1 MEYKIKITGLDC
13 ANCALELE
21 EEISKIENVK
31 KVSVNYIQQSVK
43 VDCDED
49 TLIKVKDV
57 CNHFEE
63 VKVVEDT
70 KEYKIKIA
78 GLDCANCALEL
89 EEEISKIKN
98 VKKVSVNYI
107 QQSVKVDCDEDTLI
121 KVKDVC
127 NHFEEVKVVE
137 DIKEYKIRIT
147 GLDCANCASELEE
160 IIAKIDN
167 VEKVNVDFVKQIVFV
182 KCSSDA
188 YKKVIETCNNFEEV
202 KVVENNKK
210 ENNGKKRQLIEII
223 IATVLFIVGLILN
236 KTLDIA
242 YVSYI
247 FLILSYLI
255 VGYKVL
261 INTVKNIAKGRIFDE
276 NFLMTLASI
285 GAMCINEFI
294 EASAVMLLYQ
304 IGEFLQDV
312 AVNSSRKEIVSL
324 VDLKV
329 EEANLIEND
338 KVSKVKSE
346 SLKIGDI
353 IQINNGDKVPVDA
366 LIIDGSS
373 SFDTKSITGEAMYK
387 EFKEGDEIYSS
398 YINTGKVVKA
408 KVVRSYENSAVS
420 KILSLVEN
428 SSENKAQEEKFITK
442 FAKIYTPIVC
452 IIAVIIGLIVPLII
466 GLVSGNWDGLFKD
479 YLYRALILLV
489 ISCPC
494 ALVISVPLTY
504 FGGIGA
510 SAKKGILVKGATFLD
525 TLSKAN
531 VIAFDKTGT
540 LTEGNFKVVE
550 FTSQEALD
558 IAVSLEKSSSHP
570 LAKAFN
576 EYDSKIVF
584 DEVEEKSGHGLIGK
598 LNKDTYLVGNKK
610 LLSLYNVKFEELNSV
625 STIIYVAKNDK
636 LIGYITLDDTLKEGS
651 KESLEELR
659 KLGVNNQVM
668 LSGDNQAKVDKVAN
682 ELSLNAGYGN
692 LLPEEKLSKAL
703 ELKKQGTLLYVGDG
717 INDTP
722 VMVSSDCSFSMGK
735 LGSDAALEASD
746 IVLVNDDLKS
756 IPNSIKIAK
765 KTKKIVMENI
775 IFSIVCKVLFM
786 ALGILNV
793 IPLFVAVFADVGVML
808 IAVFNSLRMR
818 INK

>member
-1 MEYKIKITGLDC
+1 MEYKIK
-13 ANCALELE
+13 
-21 EEISKIENVK
+21 
-31 KVSVNYIQQSVK
+31 
-43 VDCDED
+43 
-49 TLIKVKDV
+49 
-57 CNHFEE
+57 
-63 VKVVEDT
+63 
-70 KEYKIKIA
+70 
-78 GLDCANCALEL
+78 
-89 EEEISKIKN
+89 
-98 VKKVSVNYI
+98 
-107 QQSVKVDCDEDTLI
+107 
-121 KVKDVC
+121 
-127 NHFEEVKVVE
+127 
-137 DIKEYKIRIT
+137 IT

-182 KCSSDA
+182 KCSSDS

-285 GAMCINEFI
+285 GAMCINEFV

-398 YINTGKVVKA
+398 YINAGKVVKA

-466 GLVSGNWDGLFKD
+466 GFVSGNWNGLFRD

-576 EYDSKIVF
+576 EYDSKIKF

-610 LLSLYNVKFEELNSV
+610 LLNLYNVKFEEVNSV

-636 LIGYITLDDTLKEGS
+636 LIGYITLDDTLKEGA

-786 ALGILNV
+786 VLGILNV

>member
-1 MEYKIKITGLDC
+1 M
-13 ANCALELE
+13 
-21 EEISKIENVK
+21 
-31 KVSVNYIQQSVK
+31 
-43 VDCDED
+43 
-49 TLIKVKDV
+49 
-57 CNHFEE
+57 
-63 VKVVEDT
+63 
-70 KEYKIKIA
+70 
-78 GLDCANCALEL
+78 
-89 EEEISKIKN
+89 
-98 VKKVSVNYI
+98 
-107 QQSVKVDCDEDTLI
+107 
-121 KVKDVC
+121 
-127 NHFEEVKVVE
+127 
-137 DIKEYKIRIT
+137 
-147 GLDCANCASELEE
+147 
-160 IIAKIDN
+160 
-167 VEKVNVDFVKQIVFV
+167 
-182 KCSSDA
+182 
-188 YKKVIETCNNFEEV
+188 
-202 KVVENNKK
+202 
-210 ENNGKKRQLIEII
+210 
-223 IATVLFIVGLILN
+223 
-236 KTLDIA
+236 
-242 YVSYI
+242 
-247 FLILSYLI
+247 I

-466 GLVSGNWDGLFKD
+466 GFVSGNWDGLFRD

-576 EYDSKIVF
+576 EYDSKIKF

-610 LLSLYNVKFEELNSV
+610 LLNLYNVKFEEVNSV

-636 LIGYITLDDTLKEGS
+636 LIGYITLDDTLKEGA

-682 ELSLNAGYGN
+682 ELSLSAGYGN
-692 LLPEEKLSKAL
+692 LLPEEKLEKAL

-786 ALGILNV
+786 VLGILNV

>member
-43 VDCDED
+43 VDCDEN
-49 TLIKVKDV
+49 TLNKVKDV

-70 KEYKIKIA
+70 KEHKIKIR

-89 EEEISKIKN
+89 EEEISKIEN

-107 QQSVKVDCDEDTLI
+107 QQSVKVDCDENTLN

-137 DIKEYKIRIT
+137 DIKEYKIKIT

-182 KCSSDA
+182 KCSSDS

-285 GAMCINEFI
+285 GAMCINEFV

-398 YINTGKVVKA
+398 YINAGKVVKA

-466 GLVSGNWDGLFKD
+466 GFVSGNWNGLFRD

-576 EYDSKIVF
+576 EYDSKIKF

-610 LLSLYNVKFEELNSV
+610 LLNLYNVKFEEVNSV

-636 LIGYITLDDTLKEGS
+636 LIGYITLDDTLKEGA

-786 ALGILNV
+786 VLGILNV

>member
-1 MEYKIKITGLDC
+1 M
-13 ANCALELE
+13 
-21 EEISKIENVK
+21 
-31 KVSVNYIQQSVK
+31 
-43 VDCDED
+43 
-49 TLIKVKDV
+49 
-57 CNHFEE
+57 
-63 VKVVEDT
+63 
-70 KEYKIKIA
+70 
-78 GLDCANCALEL
+78 
-89 EEEISKIKN
+89 
-98 VKKVSVNYI
+98 
-107 QQSVKVDCDEDTLI
+107 
-121 KVKDVC
+121 
-127 NHFEEVKVVE
+127 
-137 DIKEYKIRIT
+137 
-147 GLDCANCASELEE
+147 
-160 IIAKIDN
+160 
-167 VEKVNVDFVKQIVFV
+167 
-182 KCSSDA
+182 
-188 YKKVIETCNNFEEV
+188 
-202 KVVENNKK
+202 
-210 ENNGKKRQLIEII
+210 
-223 IATVLFIVGLILN
+223 
-236 KTLDIA
+236 
-242 YVSYI
+242 
-247 FLILSYLI
+247 I

-285 GAMCINEFI
+285 GAMCINEFV

-398 YINTGKVVKA
+398 YINAGKVVKA

-466 GLVSGNWDGLFKD
+466 GFVSGNWNGLFRD

-576 EYDSKIVF
+576 EYDSKIKF

-610 LLSLYNVKFEELNSV
+610 LLNLYNVKFEEVNSV

-636 LIGYITLDDTLKEGS
+636 LIGYITLDDTLKEGA

-786 ALGILNV
+786 VLGILNV